1 MNELVFNTLKEKD
14 FIIKSY
20 LLKVAISLNL
30 DLNDFI
36 LLVYLTNQ
44 EEPSLNIENIKKYTY
59 LSEDAIMESYTKLL
73 AINLIEVTMKKDGNG
88 LVREVINLD
97 NIIKNITSDITRE
110 HKQSEKTNLFSLFE
124 REFVRPLSPME
135 YEIINE
141 WIRSGISE
149 GLISEAL
156 KEAIFNGV
164 KSLRY
169 IDKILISWKD
179 KGYKSAS
186 DVRSSFKKEDDNTNT
201 ELFSYNWLEDE

>member
-149 GLISEAL
+149 ELISEAL

>member
-110 HKQSEKTNLFSLFE
+110 HKQNEKTNLFSLFE

-149 GLISEAL
+149 ELISEAL

-186 DVRSSFKKEDDNTNT
+186 DVRSSFKKEDENSNT

>member
-1 MNELVFNTLKEKD
+1 MNDLVFNTLKEKD
-14 FIIKSY
+14 FIAKSY
-20 LLKVAISLNL
+20 LLKVAVSLKL
-30 DLNDFI
+30 SLSDF
-36 LLVYLTNQ
+36 LLLLYLTNQ
-44 EEPSLNIENIKKYTY
+44 EEPTLNVENIKKYTF
-59 LSEDAIMESYTKLL
+59 LSEDEIMESYTKLI
-73 AINLIEVTMKKDGNG
+73 AINLIEVSMKKDGNG
-88 LVREVINLD
+88 LVKEVINLD

-110 HKQSEKTNLFSLFE
+110 HKKNEKTNLFSMFE
-124 REFVRPLSPME
+124 HEFVRPLSPME

-149 GLISEAL
+149 ELISEAL

-179 KGYKSAS
+179 KGYKTVE
-186 DVRSSFKKEDDNTNT
+186 DIHSSYKKEEKDTT

>member
-149 GLISEAL
+149 ELISEAL

-186 DVRSSFKKEDDNTNT
+186 DVRSSFKKEDETTNT

>member
-59 LSEDAIMESYTKLL
+59 LSEDAILESYTKLL

-149 GLISEAL
+149 ELISEAL

>member
-14 FIIKSY
+14 FVIKSY

-149 GLISEAL
+149 ELISEAL

-179 KGYKSAS
+179 KGYKSVS

>member
-73 AINLIEVTMKKDGNG
+73 AITKLLMKPKGIYLRFPDEVSGT
-88 LVREVINLD
+88 
-97 NIIKNITSDITRE
+97 II
-110 HKQSEKTNLFSLFE
+110 
-124 REFVRPLSPME
+124 
-135 YEIINE
+135 
-141 WIRSGISE
+141 
-149 GLISEAL
+149 
-156 KEAIFNGV
+156 
-164 KSLRY
+164 
-169 IDKILISWKD
+169 
-179 KGYKSAS
+179 
-186 DVRSSFKKEDDNTNT
+186 
-201 ELFSYNWLEDE
+201 

>member
-149 GLISEAL
+149 ELISEAL

-179 KGYKSAS
+179 KGYKSVS
-186 DVRSSFKKEDDNTNT
+186 DVRSSFKKEDETTNT

>member
-149 GLISEAL
+149 ELISEAL

-186 DVRSSFKKEDDNTNT
+186 DVRTSFKKEDDNTNT

>member
-110 HKQSEKTNLFSLFE
+110 HKQSEKTNLFSIFE

-149 GLISEAL
+149 ELISEAL

-169 IDKILISWKD
+169 IDKILITWKD

-186 DVRSSFKKEDDNTNT
+186 DVRSSFKKEDENSNT

>member
-149 GLISEAL
+149 ELISEAL

-186 DVRSSFKKEDDNTNT
+186 DVRSSFKKEDESSNT

>member
-149 GLISEAL
+149 ELISEAL

-169 IDKILISWKD
+169 IDKILLSWKD

>member
-59 LSEDAIMESYTKLL
+59 LSENAIMESYTKLL

-149 GLISEAL
+149 ELISEAL

-186 DVRSSFKKEDDNTNT
+186 DVRSSFKKEDETTNT

>member
-97 NIIKNITSDITRE
+97 NIIKNITSAITRE

-149 GLISEAL
+149 ELISEAL

-186 DVRSSFKKEDDNTNT
+186 DVRSSFKKEDETTNT

>member
-141 WIRSGISE
+141 WIRSGVSE
-149 GLISEAL
+149 ELISEAL

-186 DVRSSFKKEDDNTNT
+186 DVRSSFKKEDETTNT

>member
-124 REFVRPLSPME
+124 REFVRPLSPRE

-149 GLISEAL
+149 ELISEAL

-186 DVRSSFKKEDDNTNT
+186 DVKSSFKKEDDNTNT

>member
-124 REFVRPLSPME
+124 REFVRPFSPME

-149 GLISEAL
+149 ELISEAL

-186 DVRSSFKKEDDNTNT
+186 DVRSSFKKEDENSNT

>member
-1 MNELVFNTLKEKD
+1 
-14 FIIKSY
+14 
-20 LLKVAISLNL
+20 
-30 DLNDFI
+30 
-36 LLVYLTNQ
+36 
-44 EEPSLNIENIKKYTY
+44 
-59 LSEDAIMESYTKLL
+59 
-73 AINLIEVTMKKDGNG
+73 
-88 LVREVINLD
+88 
-97 NIIKNITSDITRE
+97 
-110 HKQSEKTNLFSLFE
+110 
-124 REFVRPLSPME
+124 ME

-149 GLISEAL
+149 ELISEAL

-186 DVRSSFKKEDDNTNT
+186 DVRSSFKKEDENSNT

>member
-149 GLISEAL
+149 ELISEAL

-186 DVRSSFKKEDDNTNT
+186 DVRSSFKKEDETSNT

>member
-36 LLVYLTNQ
+36 LLVYLINQ

-149 GLISEAL
+149 ELISEAL

-186 DVRSSFKKEDDNTNT
+186 DVRSSFKKEDETTNT

>member
-44 EEPSLNIENIKKYTY
+44 EEPSLNIENIKKYTH

-149 GLISEAL
+149 ELISEAL

-186 DVRSSFKKEDDNTNT
+186 DVRSSFKKEDENSNT

>member
-88 LVREVINLD
+88 LVREVINMD

-149 GLISEAL
+149 ELISEAL

-186 DVRSSFKKEDDNTNT
+186 DVRSSFKKEDETTNT

>member
-149 GLISEAL
+149 ELISEAL

-179 KGYKSAS
+179 KGYKSVS
-186 DVRSSFKKEDDNTNT
+186 DVRSSFKKEDESTNT

>member
-30 DLNDFI
+30 YLNDFI

-149 GLISEAL
+149 ELISEAL

-186 DVRSSFKKEDDNTNT
+186 DVRSSFKKEDETTNT

>member
-97 NIIKNITSDITRE
+97 NIIKNIT
-110 HKQSEKTNLFSLFE
+110 
-124 REFVRPLSPME
+124 
-135 YEIINE
+135 
-141 WIRSGISE
+141 
-149 GLISEAL
+149 
-156 KEAIFNGV
+156 
-164 KSLRY
+164 
-169 IDKILISWKD
+169 
-179 KGYKSAS
+179 
-186 DVRSSFKKEDDNTNT
+186 
-201 ELFSYNWLEDE
+201 

>member
-149 GLISEAL
+149 ELISEAL

-169 IDKILISWKD
+169 IDKILITWKD

-186 DVRSSFKKEDDNTNT
+186 DVRSSFKKEDENSNT

>member
-1 MNELVFNTLKEKD
+1 
-14 FIIKSY
+14 
-20 LLKVAISLNL
+20 
-30 DLNDFI
+30 
-36 LLVYLTNQ
+36 
-44 EEPSLNIENIKKYTY
+44 
-59 LSEDAIMESYTKLL
+59 
-73 AINLIEVTMKKDGNG
+73 
-88 LVREVINLD
+88 
-97 NIIKNITSDITRE
+97 
-110 HKQSEKTNLFSLFE
+110 
-124 REFVRPLSPME
+124 ME

-149 GLISEAL
+149 ELISEAL

-186 DVRSSFKKEDDNTNT
+186 DVRSSFKKEDESSNT

>member
-73 AINLIEVTMKKDGNG
+73 AINLIEVTIKKDGNG

-149 GLISEAL
+149 ELISEAL

-186 DVRSSFKKEDDNTNT
+186 DVRSSFKKEDENSNT

>member
-135 YEIINE
+135 YEIIKWTFYFCN
-141 WIRSGISE
+141 
-149 GLISEAL
+149 
-156 KEAIFNGV
+156 N
-164 KSLRY
+164 
-169 IDKILISWKD
+169 
-179 KGYKSAS
+179 
-186 DVRSSFKKEDDNTNT
+186 
-201 ELFSYNWLEDE
+201 

>member
-30 DLNDFI
+30 NLNDFI

-149 GLISEAL
+149 ELISEAL

-186 DVRSSFKKEDDNTNT
+186 DVRSSFKKEDETTNT

>member
-14 FIIKSY
+14 FVIKSY

-149 GLISEAL
+149 ELISEAL

>member
-59 LSEDAIMESYTKLL
+59 LSEDAIMESYAKLL

-149 GLISEAL
+149 ELISEAL

>member
-149 GLISEAL
+149 ELISEAL

-186 DVRSSFKKEDDNTNT
+186 DVRSSFKKEDENSNT

>member
-14 FIIKSY
+14 FIIKCY

-149 GLISEAL
+149 ELISEAL

-186 DVRSSFKKEDDNTNT
+186 DVRSSFKKEDETTNT

>member
-44 EEPSLNIENIKKYTY
+44 EEPSLNIENIKKYTF

-149 GLISEAL
+149 ELISEAL

-186 DVRSSFKKEDDNTNT
+186 DVRSSFKKEDETTNT

>member
-149 GLISEAL
+149 ELISEAL

-186 DVRSSFKKEDDNTNT
+186 DVRSSFKKEDENYNT

>member
-149 GLISEAL
+149 ELISEAL

-186 DVRSSFKKEDDNTNT
+186 DVRSSFKKEDENTNT